1 MKKTEKK
8 NHACFICEYGWIICG
23 IVEKRDDDVVT
34 LSDSAVVR
42 KWRNGKGIGAIS
54 KKKYKDDYTLDEI
67 GDVRIKQNKVLF
79 EIPCE
84 W

>member
-1 MKKTEKK
+1 M
-8 NHACFICEYGWIICG
+8 
-23 IVEKRDDDVVT
+23 
-34 LSDSAVVR
+34 R